1 MSTKPSTLVSLSLT
15 SATSPVS
22 RTHKV
27 EAGTG
32 PVQDSPGLA
41 AELLE
46 WTRGPPER
54 GSRPSYVPIESESCL
69 VVMATFHDQTSNLK
83 DTLAVS

>member
-1 MSTKPSTLVSLSLT
+1 MSREPRTLVSLSLT

-27 EAGTG
+27 EAGT
-32 PVQDSPGLA
+32 GLA